1 MEKYIEVGPIKCYD
15 LDGNVY
21 ERHENL
27 LVSIPTSKDYFQQ
40 VHGAALCAKD
50 LGLFFPSSAVLA
62 NVYVSLARRIDEP
75 EVRSFFDALSIS
87 VLEGHAKGV
96 VLPFSGNSV
105 VRFSPVNNRNFVLD
119 NGIEVFEGPYKVTV
133 VHYPT
138 KDEVSR
144 AFSFNRR
151 GEEINLENR
160 RCVLDLDLAQG
171 LKYTKDGWSGGEHNL
186 EEVLG
191 DPFMNQLF
199 RSLTGLR
206 NPNDI
211 MELTNAL
218 NKEFS
223 FENGDIYT
231 PDWDGSGYFAKGSG
245 EKAVLF
251 GFGYKNLLKLSL
263 ETAHPQRFHLFRK

>member
-119 NGIEVFEGPYKVTV
+119 DGIKVFEGPYQVTV

-138 KDEVSR
+138 KDEVSNT
-144 AFSFNRR
+144 FSHGQM
-151 GEEINLENR
+151 GEEINLENI

-171 LKYTKDGWSGGEHNL
+171 LKYTKDGWRGEKYNL

-199 RSLTGLR
+199 RFLTGLR

-211 MELTNAL
+211 RELASVL

-223 FENGDIYT
+223 FERGDLYNAS
-231 PDWDGSGYFAKGSG
+231 WDSSGFFAGRFYG
-245 EKAVLF
+245 MAVVF
-251 GFGYKNLLKLSL
+251 GFGYKDSLKLSL